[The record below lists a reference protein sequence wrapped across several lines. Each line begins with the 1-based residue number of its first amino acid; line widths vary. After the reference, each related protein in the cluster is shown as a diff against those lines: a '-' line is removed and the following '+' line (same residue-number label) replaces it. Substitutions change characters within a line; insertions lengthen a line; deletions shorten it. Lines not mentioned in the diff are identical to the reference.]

1 MEVQLQELIEKIK
14 TEGVGVAE
22 EKATSIIKDAEE
34 KATSIVK
41 EAESKAE
48 SILKKA
54 KEEQERFE
62 KAATSSIRQA
72 ARNTIIA
79 FRENLIA
86 QLDSIIKVET
96 LNKYDA
102 SVLTTL
108 IPEVV
113 MAMAKK
119 EHAEGTVMLKE
130 KDAKALEKSL
140 MTAFKER
147 LANENGINVL
157 PDYNIKAGFKWS
169 EKGYTSY
176 CDFTNESVAEA
187 FSAYL
192 SPRIREILK
201 EASKEI

>member
-22 EKATSIIKDAEE
+22 EKATSIIK
-34 KATSIVK
+34 

-48 SILKKA
+48 AIIKEAENKAEAIVKKA
-54 KEEQERFE
+54 KEEEERFE
-62 KAATSSIRQA
+62 KASTSSIRQA

-86 QLDSIIKVET
+86 QLDALIR
-96 LNKYDA
+96 NRYD
-102 SVLTTL
+102 SEVLTTL

-113 MAMAKK
+113 TALVKK
-119 EHAEGTVMLKE
+119 EHADGASVMLKE

-140 MTAFKER
+140 IAAFKAKLME
-147 LANENGINVL
+147 GINIL
-157 PDYNIKAGFKWS
+157 PDYNIKAGFKVS
-169 EKGYTSY
+169 EKGASSY

-192 SPRIREILK
+192 SPRLRDILK

>member
-22 EKATSIIKDAEE
+22 EKATSIIKEAEE
-34 KATSIVK
+34 KAASIIK

-48 SILKKA
+48 AIVKKA

-62 KAATSSIRQA
+62 KASTSSVRQA

-79 FRENLIA
+79 FRESLIA
-86 QLDSIIKVET
+86 QLDAIIKVET

-102 SVLTTL
+102 TVLTTL

-113 MAMAKK
+113 MAMIKK
-119 EHAEGTVMLKE
+119 EHVEGASVMLSE

-140 MTAFKER
+140 MKAFKER
-147 LANENGINVL
+147 LETGINVL
-157 PDYNIKAGFKWS
+157 PDYNIKAGFKWT
-169 EKGYTSY
+169 EKGYSSY

-201 EASKEI
+201 EAAKEI

>member
-14 TEGVGVAE
+14 NEGVGVAE
-22 EKATSIIKDAEE
+22 EKATSIIKEAEE
-34 KATSIVK
+34 KAASIIK

-48 SILKKA
+48 AIVKKA

-62 KAATSSIRQA
+62 KASTSSVRQA

-79 FRENLIA
+79 FRESLIA
-86 QLDSIIKVET
+86 QLDAIIKVET

-102 SVLTTL
+102 TVLTTL

-113 MAMAKK
+113 MAMIKK
-119 EHAEGTVMLKE
+119 EHAEGASVMLSE

-140 MTAFKER
+140 MKAFKER
-147 LANENGINVL
+147 LETGINVL
-157 PDYNIKAGFKWS
+157 PDYNIKAGFKWT
-169 EKGYTSY
+169 EKGYSSY

-187 FSAYL
+187 LSAYL

-201 EASKEI
+201 EAAKEI

>member
-14 TEGVGVAE
+14 NEGVGVAE
-22 EKATSIIKDAEE
+22 EKATSIIKEAEE
-34 KATSIVK
+34 KVASIIK

-48 SILKKA
+48 AIVKKA

-62 KAATSSIRQA
+62 KASTSSVRQA

-79 FRENLIA
+79 FRESLIA
-86 QLDSIIKVET
+86 QLDAIIKVET

-102 SVLTTL
+102 TVLTTL

-113 MAMAKK
+113 MAMIKK
-119 EHAEGTVMLKE
+119 EHAEGASVMLKE

-140 MTAFKER
+140 IAAFKAHLME
-147 LANENGINVL
+147 GINVL
-157 PDYNIKAGFKWS
+157 PDYNIKAGFKVS
-169 EKGYTSY
+169 EKGATSY

-192 SPRIREILK
+192 SPRLRDILK
-201 EASKEI
+201 EAAKEI